1 MIEKVER
8 LITEINRIHLEYSK
22 DYFETG
28 KVEKINLK
36 HTFSKVP
43 TKAILSYRLNLHESI
58 NDYLMKADVQDI
70 AYVYRVKTSES
81 ILDKITRFSERQE
94 GYPVNSILNDIFGAR
109 MILSSKEIAQV
120 MEKLDDWQ
128 EMYGLKNWYLRDKD
142 GYVGIHIYF
151 KNKSNFYYPWELQLW
166 DKKDVD
172 SNIASHIKYKR
183 GFVKQTLQVEMTIQ
197 ELGETHLLYIFSYS
211 IIFTLHSSKGVEHAL
226 NAV

>member
-43 TKAILSYRLNLHESI
+43 TKAILAYRLNLHESI

-128 EMYGLKNWYLRDKD
+128 ENYELKNWYLRDKD

-166 DKKDVD
+166 DRKDVD

-183 GFVKQTLQVEMTIQ
+183 GFVE
-197 ELGETHLLYIFSYS
+197 
-211 IIFTLHSSKGVEHAL
+211 
-226 NAV
+226 

>member
-120 MEKLDDWQ
+120 M
-128 EMYGLKNWYLRDKD
+128 G
-142 GYVGIHIYF
+142 
-151 KNKSNFYYPWELQLW
+151 
-166 DKKDVD
+166 
-172 SNIASHIKYKR
+172 
-183 GFVKQTLQVEMTIQ
+183 
-197 ELGETHLLYIFSYS
+197 
-211 IIFTLHSSKGVEHAL
+211 
-226 NAV
+226 

>member
-43 TKAILSYRLNLHESI
+43 TKAILAYRLNLHESI

-166 DKKDVD
+166 DKNDVD

-183 GFVKQTLQVEMTIQ
+183 GFVR
-197 ELGETHLLYIFSYS
+197 
-211 IIFTLHSSKGVEHAL
+211 
-226 NAV
+226 

>member
-8 LITEINRIHLEYSK
+8 LITEINRIHREYSK

-81 ILDKITRFSERQE
+81 ILDKIIRFSERQE
-94 GYPVNSILNDIFGAR
+94 GYPVNSILNDI
-109 MILSSKEIAQV
+109 
-120 MEKLDDWQ
+120 
-128 EMYGLKNWYLRDKD
+128 YGLKNWYLRDKD

-183 GFVKQTLQVEMTIQ
+183 GFVE
-197 ELGETHLLYIFSYS
+197 
-211 IIFTLHSSKGVEHAL
+211 
-226 NAV
+226 